1 MQGII
6 LTVNYV
12 GSRLDI
18 ALISIIGYVDTT
30 TCQELAKLI
39 QNLIKQKR
47 YQIVA
52 DLGGVSYISSA
63 GWGVFVGEIKN
74 IRDQGG
80 DLKIVQMNSEVF
92 EVFEMLEFNRILNY
106 YDSIEEAINE
116 FDIIRGIDITKLDE
130 GTREA
135 QKKQTPP
142 LHYPR
147 ASVKSATLNRSGSI
161 PAADNPPVVK
171 DLPLVEKIKIIVVE
185 NPFFNTRKICKE
197 LKTKKY
203 GSFRL
208 NWWRARSILKQLNLE
223 NKGKRYRFYRSR

>member
-1 MQGII
+1 MQGIK
-6 LTVNYV
+6 LSVNYV

-130 GTREA
+130 GAREA
-135 QKKQTPP
+135 QKKQASSV
-142 LHYPR
+142 HYPR
-147 ASVKSATLNRSGSI
+147 ASVKSASHKRSGSI
-161 PAADNPPVVK
+161 PAAGDPPIVK
-171 DLPLVEKIKIIVVE
+171 DLPLVEKIKMIVIE
-185 NPFFNTRKICKE
+185 NPFFNTSKICKE

-203 GSFRL
+203 GSVGL
-208 NWWRARSILKQLNLE
+208 NWWRARSLLKQLNLE
-223 NKGKRYRFYRSR
+223 NRGKRYRFYRSR

>member
-1 MQGII
+1 MQGIK
-6 LTVNYV
+6 LSVNFV

-106 YDSIEEAINE
+106 YDSLEEAINE
-116 FDIIRGIDITKLDE
+116 FDIIRGIDISKIDE
-130 GTREA
+130 GAREA
-135 QKKQTPP
+135 QKKQAAP

-147 ASVKSATLNRSGSI
+147 ASLKSATRKRRGSVS
-161 PAADNPPVVK
+161 AADNPPVVR
-171 DLPLVEKIKIIVVE
+171 DLPLVEKIKMIVIE
-185 NPFFNTRKICKE
+185 NPFFNTSRICKE

-203 GSFRL
+203 GSVGL
-208 NWWRARSILKQLNLE
+208 SWWRARSLLRQLNLE
-223 NKGKRYRFYRSR
+223 NKEKRYRFYRSR

>member
-1 MQGII
+1 MQGIKLSI
-6 LTVNYV
+6 NYV

-47 YQIVA
+47 FQIVA

-80 DLKIVQMNSEVF
+80 DFKIVQMNSEVF

-116 FDIIRGIDITKLDE
+116 FDIIRGIDITKMDE
-130 GTREA
+130 GARQA
-135 QKKQTPP
+135 QKKSMKP

-147 ASVKSATLNRSGSI
+147 ASVAAASKKRGGSTL
-161 PAADNPPVVK
+161 PAGNAPVIK
-171 DLPLVEKIKIIVVE
+171 DLPLVEKIKMIVIE
-185 NPFFNTRKICKE
+185 NPFINTRKICKE
-197 LKTKKY
+197 LKKRKY
-203 GSFRL
+203 GSVGLGWF
-208 NWWRARSILKQLNLE
+208 RARSILKQLNLE
-223 NKGKRYRFYRSR
+223 NKVKRFRFYRSR